1 LPHDYFDT
9 NKPAPF
15 FVTGLLFY
23 LRASEKGVTELLS
36 NLAGRRVIA
45 CCFSLGLSLG
55 SSLVWAD
62 QSYDRLIER
71 ARLGDQQPALDY
83 LRQLPSMTTAQ
94 QVDLLLIAS
103 WAAQDDEVLR
113 LYQSNPAVYTKN
125 ADTVAA
131 MARARRNRGEW
142 DQAING
148 FLLARSLAPARAD
161 LLQAQLM
168 TMTDMGQTPAAIKR
182 ARVWTEQ
189 APRQL
194 EARLALGYALMHDG
208 QQHASLAEYDRAWEL
223 APGRRDVLREYLFAL
238 QRAGLPVLA
247 LGMAEQHPDLLG
259 DEELRT
265 MRADALAERVRLAD
279 TSSRS
284 ESERFVIADRALVQA
299 NTMMKEWESLPEAQ
313 ADVIRVRVDR
323 MGALHARVDMQ
334 GVVDE
339 YYALKDMQVPLPPY
353 ALRWAASAMLYLRQ
367 PELAVELYREV
378 IAASNDK
385 DQSWLSDHQSL
396 YYALIESEELEE
408 ADQLS
413 KQLAEAQPAR
423 LYPLGVP
430 EGRPNNNWLDS
441 QILVANNALYRDD
454 LPAAQQSFESL
465 SDAAPGNVSLR
476 TSRASVYAA
485 RGWPRRAEEQLK
497 IAESTAPKTVEVEA
511 SQATNA
517 LALQEWRQVDA
528 LADDLVERFPDNL
541 RAQRVD
547 RLRDVHHM
555 AELRIAG
562 YRGRSSDDSVS
573 GSGDFGLETVLYT
586 SPFKEDWRAFA
597 GAGTG
602 RGEFLEGD
610 AQHDWLRAGL
620 EHRIRN
626 NTLEAE
632 ISSHDFGF
640 GRRAGGR
647 LAGVHDVNDVW
658 QYGWSAE
665 LLSAS
670 TPLRALNSNIDADS
684 LSTYGR
690 WRESE
695 SREVSLSILPM
706 SFSDGNDRLAV
717 VLDGSQRVFTAPR
730 MTLDAGLELSTSRNS
745 QGGEGPYFNPERD
758 ASVISTL
765 NLSHILHRRY
775 ETVWSQD
782 IQIGAGYYQQRDF
795 DGGGMGLL
803 GYGQRLRMNDVFDSG
818 FLLSALSRPY
828 DGDREQEYRLV
839 LDVNFRFKG
848 L

>member
-1 LPHDYFDT
+1 M
-9 NKPAPF
+9 
-15 FVTGLLFY
+15 
-23 LRASEKGVTELLS
+23 LS

-45 CCFSLGLSLG
+45 CCFSLGLTLG
-55 SSLVWAD
+55 SGLVWAD
-62 QSYDRLIER
+62 QSYNDLVER

-83 LRQLPSMTTAQ
+83 LRQLPALTATQ
-94 QVDLLLIAS
+94 QIDLLLIAS
-103 WAAQDDEVLR
+103 WAGEDEEVLR
-113 LYQSNPAVYTKN
+113 LYQSNRSLYEKN

-142 DQAING
+142 NEAVNG
-148 FLLARSLAPARAD
+148 FQLARSLAPARAD

-168 TMTDMGQTPAAIKR
+168 TMADMGQTPAAIKR

-194 EARLALGYALMHDG
+194 EARLALGYALMLDG
-208 QQHASLAEYDRAWEL
+208 QQHASLAEYDRAWTL

-247 LGMAEQHPDLLG
+247 LGIAEQHPELLG
-259 DEELRT
+259 EDELRV

-284 ESERFVIADRALVQA
+284 ESERFVIADRALAQA
-299 NTMMKEWESLPEAQ
+299 DSMMQEWQALPEAQ

-339 YYALKDMQVPLPPY
+339 YYALKDMQVALPPY

-367 PELAVELYREV
+367 PELAAELYREV
-378 IAASNDK
+378 IAGSNDK

-396 YYALIESEELEE
+396 YYALIESEQLAE

-430 EGRPNNNWLDS
+430 GGRPNNNWLDS
-441 QILVANNALYRDD
+441 QVLVANNALYRDD
-454 LPAAQQSFESL
+454 LPAAQQAFESL
-465 SDAAPGNVSLR
+465 SDSAPGNVSLR

-497 IAESTAPKTVEVEA
+497 IAESTAPKTIEVQA
-511 SQATNA
+511 GQATTA
-517 LALQEWRQVDA
+517 LALQEWRQVDL
-528 LADDLVERFPDNL
+528 LADDLVERFPENL

-555 AELRIAG
+555 AELRVAG
-562 YRGRSSDDSVS
+562 YRGKSSDDSVS
-573 GSGDFGLETVLYT
+573 GGNDFGVETVLYS
-586 SPFKEDWRAFA
+586 SPFKDDWRVFA
-597 GAGTG
+597 GGGIG
-602 RGEFLEGD
+602 RGEFIEGD
-610 AQHDWLRAGL
+610 AEHDWLRAGI

-632 ISSHDFGF
+632 VSSHEFGF
-640 GRRAGGR
+640 GRRAGAR
-647 LAGVHDVNDVW
+647 LAGVHDVNDTW

-665 LLSAS
+665 LLSAA

-684 LSTYGR
+684 LSVYTR

-695 SREVSLSILPM
+695 SREMSLSLLPM
-706 SFSDGNDRLAV
+706 SFSDGNDRLSL
-717 VLDGSQRVFTAPR
+717 VLAGTQRVFTAPR
-730 MTLDAGLELSTSRNS
+730 LLVDAGLELSTSRNS
-745 QGGEGPYFNPERD
+745 QGGEGPYFNPDAD
-758 ASVISTL
+758 ASVFSTL
-765 NLSHILHRRY
+765 NLSHIMYRRY

-782 IQIGAGYYQQRDF
+782 LQLGLGYYDQRDF
-795 DGGGMGLL
+795 SGGGMGLI

-818 FLLSALSRPY
+818 FMLSALSRPY

>member
-1 LPHDYFDT
+1 
-9 NKPAPF
+9 
-15 FVTGLLFY
+15 LLY
-23 LRASEKGVTELLS
+23 LRVTKGVTDLLS

-62 QSYDRLIER
+62 QAYVDLIER

-83 LRQLPSMTTAQ
+83 LRQLPSLTPVQ
-94 QVDLLLIAS
+94 QTDLLLIAS
-103 WAAQDDEVLR
+103 WAGEDDEVLR
-113 LYQSNPAVYTKN
+113 LYQSNTAFYAKN
-125 ADTVAA
+125 PDTVAA

-142 DQAING
+142 EEAVNG

-168 TMTDMGQTPAAIKR
+168 TMADMGQTPAAIKR

-189 APRQL
+189 APKQL

-208 QQHASLAEYDRAWEL
+208 QQHASLAEYDRAWKL

-247 LGMAEQHPDLLG
+247 LGIAEQHPELLG
-259 DEELRT
+259 DEELRI

-279 TSSRS
+279 TSTRS
-284 ESERFVIADRALVQA
+284 ESERFVIADRALAQA
-299 NTMMKEWESLPEAQ
+299 DAMMQEWEALPEAQ
-313 ADVIRVRVDR
+313 AEVIRVRVDR

-339 YYALKDMQVPLPPY
+339 YYALKDMQVALPPY

-367 PELAVELYREV
+367 PELSAELYREV

-396 YYALIESEELEE
+396 YYALIESEELEK

-413 KQLAEAQPAR
+413 KQLAEAQPER
-423 LYPLGVP
+423 IYPLGVP
-430 EGRPNNNWLDS
+430 EGRPNNKWLDS

-454 LPAAQQSFESL
+454 LPAAQQAFDSL

-497 IAESTAPKTVEVEA
+497 IAENAAPRTVEVEA
-511 SQATNA
+511 GQALNA
-517 LALQEWRQVDA
+517 LTLQEWRQADV
-528 LADDLVERFPDNL
+528 LADDLVERFPENL

-562 YRGRSSDDSVS
+562 YRGKSDEDSVS
-573 GSGDFGLETVLYT
+573 GGSDFGLETVVYS
-586 SPFKEDWRAFA
+586 SPFKEDWRVFA
-597 GAGTG
+597 GGGIG
-602 RGEFLEGD
+602 RGEFEEGD
-610 AQHDWLRAGL
+610 ADHDWLRAGI

-632 ISSHDFGF
+632 FSSHEFGF
-640 GRRAGGR
+640 GRRAGAR
-647 LAGVHDVNDVW
+647 LSGVHDASDVW

-670 TPLRALNSNIDADS
+670 TPLRALSSNIDADS
-684 LSTYGR
+684 LTGYAR

-695 SREVSLSILPM
+695 RREVSLTVLPM
-706 SFSDGNDRLAV
+706 SFSDGNDRLSL

-730 MTLDAGLELSTSRNS
+730 MILDAGLELSTSRNS
-745 QGGEGPYFNPERD
+745 QGGEGPYFNPESD
-758 ASVISTL
+758 ASVLSTL

-782 IQIGAGYYQQRDF
+782 LQFGLGYYDQRDF
-795 DGGGMGLL
+795 GGGGMGLL